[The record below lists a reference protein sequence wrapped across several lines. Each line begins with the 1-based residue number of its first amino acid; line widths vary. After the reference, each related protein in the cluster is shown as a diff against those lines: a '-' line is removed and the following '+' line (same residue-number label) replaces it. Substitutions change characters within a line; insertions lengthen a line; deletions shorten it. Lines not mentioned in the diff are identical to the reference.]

1 MRIPDTGVR
10 IRQLDLCLSLRTSFL
25 TYHVKDGERSLPERM
40 QQCDFIDTL
49 NLLGW
54 EETILEDISLIKKLP
69 KIENLGFSGL
79 SKIKDFSPLLE
90 LPKLKRLNIHN
101 TPFEQDIINKLPL
114 LTELHFSDFN
124 LELAVDCKNIASQV
138 ELTHLSL
145 CCSTYY
151 NEEALINIP
160 RLRALKLRNNQIGE
174 NSKTLDFLRFFPALE
189 ELSIEMNMFSGFTPG
204 NVLRQMAHLKKL
216 HIKEYVADSQ
226 GTDWLTL
233 DLLSAIPALEELRLE
248 NCYIEEE
255 NLRSKLT
262 HLKHL
267 EIIEN

>member
-1 MRIPDTGVR
+1 MQWVCESIYVYMYPSSFYCCTHTFISMHHRHGV
-10 IRQLDLCLSLRTSFL
+10 CLSNR
-25 TYHVKDGERSLPERM
+25 DR
-40 QQCDFIDTL
+40 
-49 NLLGW
+49 
-54 EETILEDISLIKKLP
+54 
-69 KIENLGFSGL
+69 
-79 SKIKDFSPLLE
+79 
-90 LPKLKRLNIHN
+90 
-101 TPFEQDIINKLPL
+101 
-114 LTELHFSDFN
+114 
-124 LELAVDCKNIASQV
+124 
-138 ELTHLSL
+138 
-145 CCSTYY
+145 
-151 NEEALINIP
+151 
-160 RLRALKLRNNQIGE
+160 
-174 NSKTLDFLRFFPALE
+174 
-189 ELSIEMNMFSGFTPG
+189 IEMNMFSGFTPG